1 VQANVVWYRG
11 GQPENRSGEDARATL
26 QPGAVMQNFLQPV
39 TLSANQVRLE
49 PLAPQH
55 EAGLRQAV
63 QDGEL
68 WKMLVTTAPAP
79 EDVAGYIQAALAT
92 RTAFAVIDE
101 RSGKVVGSTS
111 LYHIDEAVPR
121 VEIGFTWYAQSVQRT
136 HVNTSCKLM
145 LLTYAFETLGCV
157 CVGWRT
163 DILNTASQRAIERLG
178 AQKDGILR
186 RHQIR
191 KDGSVRDT
199 VMYSM
204 LREEWPAA
212 RAALRKRLERGAEA
226 R

>member
-1 VQANVVWYRG
+1 
-11 GQPENRSGEDARATL
+11 
-26 QPGAVMQNFLQPV
+26 M
-39 TLSANQVRLE
+39 
-49 PLAPQH
+49 
-55 EAGLRQAV
+55 
-63 QDGEL
+63 
-68 WKMLVTTAPAP
+68 
-79 EDVAGYIQAALAT
+79 
-92 RTAFAVIDE
+92 
-101 RSGKVVGSTS
+101 
-111 LYHIDEAVPR
+111 
-121 VEIGFTWYAQSVQRT
+121 
-136 HVNTSCKLM
+136 LM